1 MCLLARTK
9 HNTLNCVASW
19 LKDSTGSSS
28 PAVLYSPYQ
37 HRSTVRISFLQYQLG
52 LNIKTAPFKK
62 ILSLKDPSSKM
73 SKSSPDV
80 QSRILLNDD
89 AHKIKAKIREAVTD
103 SVRGIT
109 YDPISRPGTSN
120 LLSILAACTGEQ
132 VEVVA
137 KRYETKGHGQL
148 KADVYEAL
156 EEMLKGPR
164 TEFEKIRQDIP
175 YLEEVARI
183 GAEKARRKSELTLQ
197 EVRTRLGLV

>member
-1 MCLLARTK
+1 
-9 HNTLNCVASW
+9 
-19 LKDSTGSSS
+19 
-28 PAVLYSPYQ
+28 
-37 HRSTVRISFLQYQLG
+37 
-52 LNIKTAPFKK
+52 
-62 ILSLKDPSSKM
+62 M

-109 YDPISRPGTSN
+109 YDPTSRPGTSN

-137 KRYETKGHGQL
+137 KRYDTKGHGQL
-148 KADVYEAL
+148 KADVYEAI

-183 GAEKARRKSELTLQ
+183 GAEKARRASELTLQ
-197 EVRTRLGLV
+197 EVRTRLGLA